1 MAKGGLYHYSTG
13 FQDHTYVCWE
23 ARQRGF
29 PLLSKFYLRGQGG
42 VTFKT
47 LALRA

>member
-1 MAKGGLYHYSTG
+1 MC
-13 FQDHTYVCWE
+13 VWE

-47 LALRA
+47 LALRE